1 MRLFKQADL
10 SIYLKCDELPIWN
23 FYQLLKTNDFNYLLK
38 KNSRKIKESD
48 TENLNK
54 LYFDLF
60 NEYVELSKNE
70 SVISLLKKRAK
81 INILNMRA
89 LVCTLSIDYI
99 IQDIDKE
106 FYIDILKKQGI
117 SFDLNKDFQTEI
129 QNSIQ
134 WVKAFKQEIKELEF
148 ELNEKT
154 TQEEKS
160 VESQAISI
168 SRSLNL
174 AYRLNTK
181 EITVTE
187 WLSLIEQTKE
197 QSNGKRD

>member
-38 KNSRKIKESD
+38 KDSRKIKDSD
-48 TENLNK
+48 TESLNK

-60 NEYVELSKNE
+60 NEYVEISKNE
-70 SVISLLKKRAK
+70 SIISLLKKRAK

-89 LVCTLSIDYI
+89 LVCTLAIDYI
-99 IQDIDKE
+99 IQDVDKD

-117 SFDLNKDFQTEI
+117 SFDLSKDFQTEI
-129 QNSIQ
+129 QNAIQ
-134 WVKAFKQEIKELEF
+134 WVKAFKQEIKEIEF

-168 SRSLNL
+168 SRDLNL
-174 AYRLNTK
+174 GYRLNTK

-197 QSNGKRD
+197 ISNGKRD